1 MSEDN
6 SNEKKYNCQC
16 EASFASVEE
25 LDKHNHE
32 AH

>member
-1 MSEDN
+1 MSE
-6 SNEKKYNCQC
+6 EKEKQFKCSC
-16 EASFASVEE
+16 GAAFDTVDE